1 MSRTARML
9 LAYVDRRGQADS
21 QQWEYFLRIV
31 AAQLI
36 AEGTCLRSYQGE
48 KS

>member
-9 LAYVDRRGQADS
+9 LTYVALRGQADS
-21 QQWEYFLRIV
+21 QQWDYFLRIV

-36 AEGTCLRSYQGE
+36 ADGTLP
-48 KS
+48 